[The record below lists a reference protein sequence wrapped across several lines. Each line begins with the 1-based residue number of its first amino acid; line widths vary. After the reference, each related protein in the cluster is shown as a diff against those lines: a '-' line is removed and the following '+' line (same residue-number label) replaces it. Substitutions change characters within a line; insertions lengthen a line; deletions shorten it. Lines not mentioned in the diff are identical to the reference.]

1 MLKSLVILFFILLGF
16 IGFAQPNPRGTSDDI
31 VDSYLDQ
38 TYILVQ
44 NTVGFSA
51 PVSARGYMY
60 IAIGAYEGICL
71 TRNKEGLE
79 AKLTQFNSFS
89 NELKRA
95 STIEPVVLNRIFYD
109 LLSYFFR
116 GASVHE
122 LNQLSNIYNEFK
134 QPFSSDELFNLSEQT
149 GQVIAKEIIKW
160 SKLDGGDEGYLNNF
174 PEGFKIQSCDSCWAR
189 TTPGYL
195 PALLPYWGDNV
206 TKLSNTREIV
216 AAYRT
221 MPFSTDTASVLYK
234 NAVEVL
240 ANSKEMN
247 PDYERI
253 AEYWDNAP
261 GISGT
266 PAGHFFQL
274 AAGMAKRKSM
284 DLEQKLEMYALLGIA
299 LNEAMIVAWELKYRH
314 NFIRPITYIQRYV
327 DSHFNTRIDTPPF
340 PESPSGHSFQ
350 SGAGGE
356 ILKAYFGNEVEISD
370 STHIQRKD
378 MDGSPV
384 NFYKI
389 SDLMKEISNSRLYG
403 GIHFRETLDSS
414 LEFGRKIGINVLE
427 KLKRA
432 E

>member
-1 MLKSLVILFFILLGF
+1 MTILVLFVTTVLFG
-16 IGFAQPNPRGTSDDI
+16 QSPPDWNTNRI
-31 VDSYLDQ
+31 VDKYFTQ
-38 TYILVQ
+38 TYGLVQ
-44 NTVGFSA
+44 NTVGYSA
-51 PVSARGYMY
+51 PVSARAYMY
-60 IAIGAYEGICL
+60 ISVGAFEGMCSARHKEGIMD
-71 TRNKEGLE
+71 
-79 AKLTQFNSFS
+79 KLTQSGSFT
-89 NELKRA
+89 NQL
-95 STIEPVVLNRIFYD
+95 TDGTLIEPVVLNRIFYD

-116 GASVHE
+116 GASEHD
-122 LNQLSNIYNEFK
+122 LNQLSELYVACRK
-134 QPFSSDELFNLSEQT
+134 PFLSDRLLDFSEQR
-149 GQVIAKEIIKW
+149 GEFIANEIIKW

-174 PEGFKIQSCDSCWAR
+174 PLDYKARSCDSCWVR

-195 PALLPYWGDNV
+195 PALLPYWGNNV
-206 TKLSNTREIV
+206 TKLSNTRDVV

-221 MPFSTDTASVLYK
+221 MPFSADTGSVLYI
-234 NAVEVL
+234 NALEVL
-240 ANSKEMN
+240 ANSKETN
-247 PDYERI
+247 PEYERI

-274 AAGMAKRKSM
+274 AAGLAKRKSM
-284 DLEQKLEMYALLGIA
+284 DLERKLEMYALLGIA
-299 LNEAMIVAWELKYRH
+299 LNEAMIVAWELKYAH
-314 NFIRPITYIQRYV
+314 NFIRPITYIQRYL

-370 STHIQRKD
+370 STHVQRKD
-378 MDGSPV
+378 IDGSPV
-384 NFYKI
+384 HFYKI

-414 LEFGRKIGINVLE
+414 LEFGRKIGINVLD

>member
-1 MLKSLVILFFILLGF
+1 MLKNLVILFFILLGF
-16 IGFAQPNPRGTSDDI
+16 IGFAQPNHRGTSDVI

-51 PVSARGYMY
+51 PVSARAYMY
-60 IAIGAYEGICL
+60 IAIGAYEGICF
-71 TRNKEGLE
+71 TGNKEGLA

-116 GASVHE
+116 GASEHD
-122 LNQLSNIYNEFK
+122 LNQLSDLYVAFRKPFLSDRLLEF
-134 QPFSSDELFNLSEQT
+134 SEQQ
-149 GQVIAKEIIKW
+149 GEFIANEIIKW

-174 PEGFKIQSCDSCWAR
+174 PEGSKIQSCDSCWAR

-234 NAVEVL
+234 NALEVL

-274 AAGMAKRKSM
+274 AGGLAKRKSM

-356 ILKAYFGNEVEISD
+356 ILKAYFSNAVEISD
-370 STHIQRKD
+370 STHVQRKD

-384 NFYKI
+384 HFYKI

-403 GIHFRETLDSS
+403 GIHFRETLDNS